1 MLIVDLRLSGRCQAV
16 RLMGSGAL
24 WLAASL
30 LTLHPTKSFP
40 GAANLPA
47 VREYLELSKDSF
59 GWKVIEL
66 QMPNRSGFVTL
77 TAELADTESKKERG
91 LMFRQSLPENSGMLF
106 IFDPP
111 AQAAFWMKNTRIP
124 LSIAFIDNQGRIL
137 EIRSM
142 KPFDE
147 TLIWSVSNAVAYALE
162 VNEGWFDRHGIQ
174 IGTRIFGIPS
184 LSGKPERRANRSD
197 LHGRIQARNE
207 VREREFADK
216 IVNW

>member
-1 MLIVDLRLSGRCQAV
+1 MLIVDLRVSCRRRGV
-16 RLMGSGAL
+16 RLTGAL

-30 LTLHPTKSFP
+30 PLYPTTSFP

-47 VREYLELSKDSF
+47 MLEYLELSKDF
-59 GWKVIEL
+59 YEWKVIEL
-66 QMPNRSGFVTL
+66 QIPNRTGFVRL
-77 TAELADTESKKERG
+77 TTELADTEPKKERG

-111 AQAAFWMKNTRIP
+111 AQAVFWMKNTRIP

-174 IGTRIFGIPS
+174 MGTRIFGIPS

-197 LHGRIQARNE
+197 PHGRIQARNE
-207 VREREFADK
+207 VRSGSFWTK
-216 IVNW
+216 

>member
-1 MLIVDLRLSGRCQAV
+1 MFDLRLSFRSRAV
-16 RLMGSGAL
+16 RLMGNGAL

-30 LTLHPTKSFP
+30 LFHPTTSFP
-40 GAANLPA
+40 GTAHLPA
-47 VREYLELSKDSF
+47 VLEYPELREDSF

-66 QMPNRSGFVTL
+66 QIPNRTGFVTL

-111 AQAAFWMKNTRIP
+111 TQAAFWMKNTRIP

-174 IGTRIFGIPS
+174 MGTRIFGIPS
-184 LSGKPERRANRSD
+184 LSGKPERRANHPDPR
-197 LHGRIQARNE
+197 GRMRARNE
-207 VREREFADK
+207 VRTGSFWTK
-216 IVNW
+216 

>member
-1 MLIVDLRLSGRCQAV
+1 MSIADRRLSCRSRGV
-16 RLMGSGAL
+16 RLTGVL
-24 WLAASL
+24 CLAASL
-30 LTLHPTKSFP
+30 PLHPTTSFLDAP
-40 GAANLPA
+40 NFPAA
-47 VREYLELSKDSF
+47 LEFLEFSKDSF

-66 QMPNRSGFVTL
+66 QIPNRTGFVKL

-111 AQAAFWMKNTRIP
+111 AQAVFWMKNTRIP

-174 IGTRIFGIPS
+174 MGTRIFGIPS
-184 LSGKPERRANRSD
+184 LSGKPERRASRSD
-197 LHGRIQARNE
+197 LHRRIQARNE
-207 VREREFADK
+207 VRGGSFWTK
-216 IVNW
+216 

>member
-1 MLIVDLRLSGRCQAV
+1 MFNLRLSCSCRAV
-16 RLMGSGAL
+16 RLMSNGAL
-24 WLAASL
+24 WMAASL
-30 LTLHPTKSFP
+30 PLHPTTSFP

-47 VREYLELSKDSF
+47 VLEYLELRKDSF

-66 QMPNRSGFVTL
+66 QIPNRTGFVTL

-111 AQAAFWMKNTRIP
+111 AQATFWMKNTRIP

-174 IGTRIFGIPS
+174 MGTRIFGIPS
-184 LSGKPERRANRSD
+184 LSGKPERRANHSD
-197 LHGRIQARNE
+197 PRGRIRARNE
-207 VREREFADK
+207 VRTGSFWTK
-216 IVNW
+216 

>member
-1 MLIVDLRLSGRCQAV
+1 MFNLRLSCNCRAV
-16 RLMGSGAL
+16 RLMGNGAL

-30 LTLHPTKSFP
+30 PLHPTTSFP

-47 VREYLELSKDSF
+47 VLEYLELRKDSF

-66 QMPNRSGFVTL
+66 QIPNRTGFVTL

-111 AQAAFWMKNTRIP
+111 AQATFWMKNTRIP

-147 TLIWSVSNAVAYALE
+147 TLIWSVSNAVASALE
-162 VNEGWFDRHGIQ
+162 VNEGWFDRHRIQ
-174 IGTRIFGIPS
+174 MGTRIFGIPS
-184 LSGKPERRANRSD
+184 LSGKPERRANHSD
-197 LHGRIQARNE
+197 PRGRIRARNE
-207 VREREFADK
+207 VRTGSFWTK
-216 IVNW
+216 